1 MVAHEHL
8 VVFSSC
14 PNAQVAEH
22 LARALVE
29 RKVAACVNIVPD
41 VRSVYRW
48 RGTVEIDTEQMLV
61 IKCMKE
67 NYPLVEKCIVNL
79 HPYDVP
85 EVIAVPI
92 TTGAR
97 GYLDW
102 LEERE

>member
-1 MVAHEHL
+1 ML
-8 VVFSSC
+8 
-14 PNAQVAEH
+14 VAEQ

-29 RKVAACVNIVPD
+29 RKAAACVNIVPD
-41 VRSVYRW
+41 VRSACRW
-48 RGTVEIDTEQMLV
+48 RGAVEIDTEQMLV
-61 IKCMKE
+61 IKCMRE
-67 NYPLVEKCIVNL
+67 NYPLVEKCIVHL

-85 EVIAVPI
+85 EVIALPI